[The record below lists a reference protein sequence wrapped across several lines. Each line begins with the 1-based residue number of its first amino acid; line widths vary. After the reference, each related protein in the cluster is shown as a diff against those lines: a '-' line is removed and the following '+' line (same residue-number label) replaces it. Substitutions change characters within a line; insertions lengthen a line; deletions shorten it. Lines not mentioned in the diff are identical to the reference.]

1 MHQELYCV
9 DDRLGGSSGGGDE
22 LVLRIDNYSF
32 AGASVGRCEPMLIAD
47 VQHDGGGMR
56 LGGNGNSRCSSEAFE
71 AALLGLNGQAFSLLC
86 IPIFSPERTVEE
98 EAAIEAAEAALADAD
113 AASFQHGRRF
123 EGISESFKRLRG
135 QGKKAGFVNVEEP
148 DEDEGPRGLWRSQG
162 LAQEQERHEQERQ
175 EKKSKKRRCLGCL
188 QLLNKL
194 EAPSAEAALLPSAE
208 GQAFKPA
215 GFSAKDIRTAASFL
229 AALGETV
236 ELSMKAELVRRVAE
250 KQAQQQKSKQRFRA
264 AGKAAAFAVAGGKR
278 SSKQG
283 RHRSS

>member
-1 MHQELYCV
+1 MAC
-9 DDRLGGSSGGGDE
+9 
-22 LVLRIDNYSF
+22 
-32 AGASVGRCEPMLIAD
+32 GAARGEHTAVPTGEP
-47 VQHDGGGMR
+47 
-56 LGGNGNSRCSSEAFE
+56 CS
-71 AALLGLNGQAFSLLC
+71 
-86 IPIFSPERTVEE
+86 
-98 EAAIEAAEAALADAD
+98 
-113 AASFQHGRRF
+113 
-123 EGISESFKRLRG
+123 RLRLESTTSSRRLLT
-135 QGKKAGFVNVEEP
+135 ACMRRV
-148 DEDEGPRGLWRSQG
+148 RLHR